1 MSRVEIIYAQSFI
14 RDAQRLPRDAQERL
28 QEQVERF
35 RANPLDPRLHAKA
48 LHGRL
53 EGYSS
58 FRITRNYRALYR
70 WSGQAVY
77 ILLAVD
83 DRKDVYR

>member
-1 MSRVEIIYAQSFI
+1 MPRVEIVYTQSFL
-14 RDAQRLPRDAQERL
+14 RDAQRLPRDVRKRL
-28 QEQVERF
+28 QEQVEHF
-35 RANPLDPRLHAKA
+35 RVNPLDPRLHAKA

-70 WSGQAVY
+70 RNGQTVY

-83 DRKDVYR
+83 DRKDIYR